1 MHYGVELRE
10 FTYEADG
17 TGEKEHGADLTAP
30 AVSAMPHACAHALR
44 LSLTN
49 DDFLERQIGPSLSHE
64 RASHSAS
71 FKLLTF

>member
-30 AVSAMPHACAHALR
+30 AASAMPPTRALM
-44 LSLTN
+44 
-49 DDFLERQIGPSLSHE
+49 PSGYPSQMTIFGRRTGLL
-64 RASHSAS
+64 RAV
-71 FKLLTF
+71 L